1 MHKPSSS
8 VCSSPAAAAIARPP
22 GHADDLAGILG
33 SETIVIE
40 MERSIGAMIGALL
53 PTTQSVGTQTCFL
66 GTLFSWIWSEF
77 DHATYLPFLAVFL
90 ARPNSLYE
98 VTKPLLHS

>member
-66 GTLFSWIWSEF
+66 GTLFGWIWSEF
-77 DHATYLPFLAVFL
+77 DRATYSPFLVKL
-90 ARPNSLYE
+90 ALRSHKTFASG
-98 VTKPLLHS
+98 VKRV